1 MGTKNRP
8 MLSRIAMPLASGLSV
23 VAFCGIVPLLGAAE
37 PAAHEPV
44 RTGLWKT
51 FEYDNP
57 TMAPIVFSG
66 WSRANDADAVDYCV
80 WLDVYYDNGKAAYE
94 RKAVFRQGTHDWE
107 KASNVF
113 LPAYPVKTIK
123 VHAIFRS
130 YRGVAARGSV
140 DFRDFSLVRPSGE
153 SGAFELARFTDRPFS
168 NGDDLTCDVLEGD
181 KVRRERKV
189 VPRKDAMTSPI
200 PSGKVAVW
208 TEDSMRLVTPLTFP
222 DANARVSAEM
232 SLAKRERESVQILL
246 SSAADVDWKGVS
258 LVMPML
264 RRVDGTAFAG
274 TVTWQRQGYLAREFG
289 ANPHPFSFPANEKW
303 FPDPLMPAAP
313 MRVRPASTQGA
324 WVTVYADA
332 AAEAGVYSGD
342 VIATHEGRE
351 FARVP
356 LTVKVEPFSLPA
368 TFGLETAYAV
378 MDGFTKFVYP
388 EDFKAKRRETWDI
401 MLDHRL
407 NPDDIS
413 RTSPPDIEE
422 LLYAR
427 SRGMN
432 RFNIL
437 NIVPPPKNPDAKCV
451 LICNPEDID
460 NKEFEDYFF
469 GVLTPYVESLRAHG
483 LDRLAYVYGFDERNQ
498 EFYPV
503 IDAYWKRMRRETP
516 GIPLMVTAH
525 NFRDYVN
532 GGTNIPCVT
541 AGDWFC
547 PLTKAYDLPAAE
559 AFRRQGKKVWWY
571 TCCNPKYPYANFAS
585 WECPPIEGRLLGWM
599 TYRWR
604 ADGFLFWIVNKW
616 HSAERLPES
625 DTYFPEFRTF
635 NPIGM
640 PGDGIMMY
648 PGERSV
654 FSSIRLAQCRDA
666 EEDYEYL
673 KLAAAKVGQTKVDAV
688 VDSIVRSLT
697 DFSHDAEKLRTAR
710 RMIAKIISE

>member
-1 MGTKNRP
+1 
-8 MLSRIAMPLASGLSV
+8 MPLASGLSV

-673 KLAAAKVGQTKVDAV
+673 KLAAAKVGQAKVDAV

-697 DFSHDAEKLRTAR
+697 DFSHDAEKLRMAR

>member
-673 KLAAAKVGQTKVDAV
+673 KLAAAKVGQAKVDAV

>member
-1 MGTKNRP
+1 MRLLTALSLIAACTALPLPGADGT
-8 MLSRIAMPLASGLSV
+8 
-23 VAFCGIVPLLGAAE
+23 
-37 PAAHEPV
+37 AHEPV
-44 RTGLWKT
+44 KKGLWRT

-57 TMAPIVFSG
+57 TLKPIVFSG
-66 WSRANDADAVDYCV
+66 WSRAKNADAMDYCV
-80 WLDVYYDNGKAAYE
+80 WLDIHYSNGKKAYG

-107 KASNVF
+107 KASGVF
-113 LPAYPVKTIK
+113 APAHPVKTIK

-130 YRGVAARGSV
+130 YRGISARGSV
-140 DFRDFSLVRPSGE
+140 EFRDFSLERTEGKDGVF
-153 SGAFELARFTDRPFS
+153 ALATLTDRPFS
-168 NGDDLTCDVLEGD
+168 NCDELTCDVLSGD
-181 KVRRERKV
+181 KVWRERRA

-200 PSGKVAVW
+200 PSGKMVVW

-222 DANARVSAEM
+222 DANARTSAEV
-232 SLAKRERESVQILL
+232 SLAKREREAVQVLV
-246 SSAADVDWKGVS
+246 SSAADVDWSGVS
-258 LVMPML
+258 LAMPKLMRL
-264 RRVDGTAFAG
+264 DGTAFAG
-274 TVTWQRQGYLAREFG
+274 TVTWQRQGYLSREFG
-289 ANPHPFSFPANEKW
+289 ANQHPFSFPANEKW

-313 MRVRPASTQGA
+313 MRVRPASTQGT

-332 AAEAGVYSGD
+332 AAEAGIYTGD
-342 VIATHEGRE
+342 IIATHDGVE

-356 LTVKVEPFSLPA
+356 LTVRVEPFSLPE

-378 MDGFTKFVYP
+378 MDSFTKFAYP

-437 NIVPPPKNPDAKCV
+437 NVVPPPKDPNAKWV
-451 LICNPEDID
+451 LYCKPEDID

-469 GVLTPYVESLRAHG
+469 GVLTPYVEKLKPYG
-483 LDRLAYVYGFDERNQ
+483 LDRLAYVYGFDERNE

-503 IDAYWKRMRRETP
+503 IDAYWRRMRREVP

-541 AGDWFC
+541 SGDWFC
-547 PLTKAYDLPAAE
+547 PVTRVYDLAAAE

-571 TCCNPKYPYANFAS
+571 TCCTPPYPYANFAS
-585 WECPPIEGRLLGWM
+585 WEYPPIEGRLLGWM

-616 HSAERLPES
+616 HSPERLPED
-625 DTYFPEFRTF
+625 DTYFPKFRTF
-635 NPIGM
+635 NPNGM

-654 FSSIRLAQCRDA
+654 FSSIKLAQCRDA

-673 KLAAAKVGQTKVDAV
+673 KLAAAKVGQARVDAV
-688 VDSIVRSLT
+688 VDSIISSLT
-697 DFSHDAEKLRTAR
+697 DFSRDAEKLRTAR

>member
-1 MGTKNRP
+1 
-8 MLSRIAMPLASGLSV
+8 MPLASGLSV

-673 KLAAAKVGQTKVDAV
+673 KLAAAKVGQAKVDAV

>member
-1 MGTKNRP
+1 
-8 MLSRIAMPLASGLSV
+8 MPLASGLSV

>member
-1 MGTKNRP
+1 
-8 MLSRIAMPLASGLSV
+8 MPLASGLSV

-113 LPAYPVKTIK
+113 LPVYPVKTIK

-673 KLAAAKVGQTKVDAV
+673 KLAAAKVGQAKVDAV

>member
-673 KLAAAKVGQTKVDAV
+673 KLAAAKVGQAKVDAV

-697 DFSHDAEKLRTAR
+697 DFSHDAEKLRMAR